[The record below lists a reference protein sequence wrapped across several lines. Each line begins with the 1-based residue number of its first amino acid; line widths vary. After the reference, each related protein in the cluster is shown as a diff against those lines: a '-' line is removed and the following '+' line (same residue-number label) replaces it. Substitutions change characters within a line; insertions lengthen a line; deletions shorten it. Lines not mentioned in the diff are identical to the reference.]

1 MMALQYEKVDRRI
14 KRTRQH
20 LKDAL
25 ISLIKEKKFDSV
37 SVTDIVRQSNI
48 NRSTFYAHY
57 QDKEELMVCIIDE
70 LVHGMIQS
78 MYGPSSM
85 NTTFSFQQNFPATIT
100 AELFT
105 YVENHAVYFQSI
117 MNNHHDPQ
125 LIQRLSDSFYKI
137 FLNEVESR
145 HSGEQQLSVNK
156 GFFISY
162 FTSAII
168 GFIYHWL
175 INTNMKY
182 SPGYTA
188 KELAKLI
195 HLEPCYFPQVKS
207 DMN

>member
-25 ISLIKEKKFDSV
+25 ILLIKEKKFPSV
-37 SVTDIVRQSNI
+37 SVTDIVRHSNI

-57 QDKEELMVCIIDE
+57 QDKEELMTCIIDE

-78 MYGPSSM
+78 IHRPTAI
-85 NTTFSFQQNFPATIT
+85 NPTFSFKQDFPATIIE
-100 AELFT
+100 ELFT

-125 LIQRLSDSFYKI
+125 LIQRLSNSFYKA
-137 FLNEVESR
+137 FLNEIENH
-145 HSGEQQLSVNK
+145 HSGEPQLSVNK

-162 FTSAII
+162 FTSVII

-175 INTNMKY
+175 MNTDMKY

-195 HLEPCYFPQVKS
+195 HLESSYFPQVDS
-207 DMN
+207 GMN

>member
-1 MMALQYEKVDRRI
+1 MQNEKVDRRV
-14 KRTRQH
+14 KRTRQF

-37 SVTDIVRQSNI
+37 SVTDIVRHSNI

-57 QDKEELMVCIIDE
+57 QDKEELMACIIDE

-78 MYGPSSM
+78 MYGPSVI
-85 NTTFSFQQNFPATIT
+85 NPAIAFQQELPATIT
-100 AELFT
+100 EELFT
-105 YVENHAVYFQSI
+105 YVEIHAVYFQSI
-117 MNNHHDPQ
+117 MNSHHDPQ
-125 LIQRLSDSFYKI
+125 LIQRLSDSFYKT
-137 FLNEVESR
+137 FLNEIEQ
-145 HSGEQQLSVNK
+145 HYSGEQHPSVNK

-182 SPGYTA
+182 SPRYTA

-195 HLEPCYFPQVKS
+195 HLEPCYFPQ
-207 DMN
+207 MNSGMN